1 MDKMARKNEL
11 VTWARPPIP
20 EFNLIERT
28 LGTMIH
34 DAVFRGRRRDKPCGM
49 QKTDP
54 EERSCRNAVGIGRVS
69 EQIGPRVSV

>member
-49 QKTDP
+49 QKT
-54 EERSCRNAVGIGRVS
+54 
-69 EQIGPRVSV
+69 